1 MDRAPG
7 SLTHT
12 SGIDALPALLPG
24 NLSQSL
30 DPPSAQVGF
39 EPFGVEATLQHD
51 HVRFLAQNV
60 RDPWE
65 RSRDGKGVFDEIGED
80 VRGDISEGDRVRT
93 PIPTWRHLL
102 VVIVKQFHGEK
113 GGVFEK

>member
-65 RSRDGKGVFDEIGED
+65 RSAMARVSST
-80 VRGDISEGDRVRT
+80 RSEKTCAATSAKVT
-93 PIPTWRHLL
+93 A
-102 VVIVKQFHGEK
+102 
-113 GGVFEK
+113 